1 MSEHPK
7 DTDPKGQK
15 PGQKPERLVPVL
27 LFGGAIV
34 LSLAGLALWQ
44 RQGLAIWLEQAIAF
58 CT

>member
-7 DTDPKGQK
+7 DPDPK
-15 PGQKPERLVPVL
+15 GQKPERLVPAL

>member
-7 DTDPKGQK
+7 HPDPK
-15 PGQKPERLVPVL
+15 GQKPERLVPTL

>member
-7 DTDPKGQK
+7 DPAPKGQK
-15 PGQKPERLVPVL
+15 PGQKPERLVPAL
-27 LFGGAIV
+27 LLSGAIV